1 MSNPKKLDT
10 LTPRPRCERSLVR
23 STFGPTLTLLI
34 AVLAAAVFATPA
46 HAGKTAKADA
56 KQPVVGAKPEPAAPP
71 AQKELKADC
80 EFVEISATTTAT
92 PKIDSELASMERKL
106 KKPPFSSW
114 NTFKQVTRV
123 ARPLVQLKSEAV
135 KLSTGSVSVLLR
147 EVTGVGSKRP
157 RLALSVTMDDTDGKR
172 VMDTKVNVDA
182 GEFFLIGRSLANN
195 AGHVLAL
202 SCLM

>member
-1 MSNPKKLDT
+1 MSNPKRLVT
-10 LTPRPRCERSLVR
+10 LTLPTL
-23 STFGPTLTLLI
+23 PTLTLLF

-46 HAGKTAKADA
+46 HAGKTSKSEPKPSVAVAA
-56 KQPVVGAKPEPAAPP
+56 AKPESAAPP
-71 AQKELKADC
+71 ASVQPETKADC
-80 EFVEISATTTAT
+80 EFVEISATTSST
-92 PKIDSELASMERKL
+92 PKIDSELASMEKKL

-114 NTFKQVTRV
+114 NTFKQLTRV
-123 ARPLVQLKSEAV
+123 ARPLVHLKSEAV

-147 EVTGVGSKRP
+147 EVTGVGGKRP

-172 VMDTKVNVDA
+172 VMDTRVNVDA

-202 SCLM
+202 SCRM

>member
-1 MSNPKKLDT
+1 MSNPKK
-10 LTPRPRCERSLVR
+10 PMK
-23 STFGPTLTLLI
+23 PTLTLLV
-34 AVLAAAVFATPA
+34 AVAAAAIFATPA
-46 HAGKTAKADA
+46 HAGKAAKAE
-56 KQPVVGAKPEPAAPP
+56 PKPTAADTKPAP
-71 AQKELKADC
+71 ADVKADC

-92 PKIDSELASMERKL
+92 PKIDSALASIEKKL

-114 NTFKQVTRV
+114 NTFSQLTRV
-123 ARPLVQLKSEAV
+123 ARPLVQLKSESV

-147 EVTGVGSKRP
+147 EVTGLGGKRP

-202 SCLM
+202 SCRM